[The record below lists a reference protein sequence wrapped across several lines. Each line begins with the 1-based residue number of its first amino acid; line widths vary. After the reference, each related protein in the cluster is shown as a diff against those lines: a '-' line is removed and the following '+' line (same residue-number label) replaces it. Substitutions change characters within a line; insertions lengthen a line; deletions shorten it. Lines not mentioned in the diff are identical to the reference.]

1 MNYIC
6 CIALFIL
13 KISYQNLHS
22 VAQKMGKNGRKH
34 VAHVNGPFIQLAG
47 QRSPVYMDNILFQ
60 EDEWEE
66 LNEKNAIK

>member
-1 MNYIC
+1 MIVKNDGYPPDGRYVVTLC
-6 CIALFIL
+6 P
-13 KISYQNLHS
+13 
-22 VAQKMGKNGRKH
+22 NGRKH